1 MKNFCGALLIGF
13 VVFGLHGQNTPL
25 PNDFRQQN
33 ITEYNSSLL
42 NPAYAIDR
50 NNPTSAAL
58 WARWQWQTF
67 DADPTSV
74 FFNYTH
80 KLNGESALGGAFF
93 QNNTGV
99 FINTGGALNYA
110 YAIDFSPKVR
120 LGIGLNFF
128 VFQQKLADDRF
139 FQPNP
144 IQRTPENDMVLQM
157 APGLNLR
164 VDKFNIG
171 FVSENMFDYN
181 LGTNQRNTSPS
192 DRMFF
197 GMASYDIPMEMFN
210 TDGKSYLRPA
220 VYFKSIPGFDTQF
233 GFNSILSNEK
243 FWAQAGYNSFY
254 GISGGAGGRFFKRFS
269 FGALVEFGTSPEL
282 SGTDP
287 TFELV
292 TSYRFDS
299 KTKPEAP
306 QEELLAAQEKE
317 RLAKEERELLAEQ
330 EKELLAVKE
339 KELLAEQEK
348 EALLEKEKE
357 LLAEQVKEDSLK
369 EAVKI
374 SDQLT
379 EQELKAQ
386 ERLDKEKA
394 RKYKDS
400 VRQSSKNSDVAT
412 KVSKRE
418 LKRRA
423 DSIARANE
431 ALAYQEMI
439 ALKKQQR
446 QDSIA
451 AVTKARE
458 EAIAQNLKRQQDS
471 IAAVAEAKAEA
482 ERLALKNEVVKPK
495 AGERYEEVTKEGN
508 LAPGYYLIANVFG
521 TKRYFDAFMADMKK
535 RGINAGSFYREA
547 NKYNYVYLGRYTSI
561 KDARQARESKLDG
574 KYQEKT
580 WIFRVT
586 GE

>member
-1 MKNFCGALLIGF
+1 MIKFCGALLIGF
-13 VVFGLHGQNTPL
+13 VVFGLHGQTTTL

-42 NPAYAIDR
+42 NPAYALDR
-50 NNPTSAAL
+50 NNPPSAAL
-58 WARWQWQTF
+58 WARWQWQTY

-80 KLNGESALGGAFF
+80 KLNDGSAVGGAFF
-93 QNNTGV
+93 QNNTGI
-99 FINTGGALNYA
+99 FINTGGAINYA
-110 YAIDFSPKVR
+110 YLIDFSPKVQ
-120 LGIGLNFF
+120 LGVGLNLF

-144 IQRTPENDMVLQM
+144 IQPTPENDMVLQL

-164 VDKFNIG
+164 VDKFNLG

-181 LGTNQRNTSPS
+181 FGTNQRNTSPQ

-197 GMASYDIPMEMFN
+197 GMASYDIAMGFMN
-210 TDGKSYLRPA
+210 TDGNSYLRPA

-254 GISGGAGGRFFKRFS
+254 GISGGIGGRFFKHFS
-269 FGALVEFGTSPEL
+269 IGALVEFGTSPEL
-282 SGTDP
+282 EGTDP

-292 TSYRFDS
+292 TSYRFGS
-299 KTKPEAP
+299 PTAEPAQPE
-306 QEELLAAQEKE
+306 EELIAEQQEKE
-317 RLAKEERELLAEQ
+317 KALLAEEEQ
-330 EKELLAVKE
+330 KR
-339 KELLAEQEK
+339 LAEQQK
-348 EALLEKEKE
+348 EESLE
-357 LLAEQVKEDSLK
+357 
-369 EAVKI
+369 EAVTT

-379 EQELKAQ
+379 AQELKAQ
-386 ERLDKEKA
+386 KRLEKDRA
-394 RKYKDS
+394 KQYKDS
-400 VRQSSKNSDVAT
+400 VRQSRKNSDIAE

-418 LKRRA
+418 LRRRA
-423 DSIARANE
+423 DSITRANE

-446 QDSIA
+446 QDSID
-451 AVTKARE
+451 AVAKARE
-458 EAIAQNLKRQQDS
+458 EAVALQLQQQQDS
-471 IAAVAEAKAEA
+471 IAAVAEAEAEA
-482 ERLALKNEVVKPK
+482 ERLALKDEVVTPR
-495 AGERYEEVTKEGN
+495 AGERYEEVTQEGN

-561 KDARQARESKLDG
+561 SDARKARESKLDG
-574 KYQEKT
+574 KYLEKT

>member
-13 VVFGLHGQNTPL
+13 VVFGLHGQTTPL

-42 NPAYAIDR
+42 NPAYALDR
-50 NNPTSAAL
+50 NNPPSAAL
-58 WARWQWQTF
+58 WARWQWQTY

-80 KLNGESALGGAFF
+80 KLNDASAVGGAFF
-93 QNNTGV
+93 QNNTGI
-99 FINTGGALNYA
+99 FINTGGAINYA
-110 YAIDFSPKVR
+110 YLIDFSPKVQ
-120 LGIGLNFF
+120 LGVGLNLF

-144 IQRTPENDMVLQM
+144 IQLTPENDMVLQM

-181 LGTNQRNTSPS
+181 FGTSQRNTRPQ

-197 GMASYDIPMEMFN
+197 AMASYDIAMGFMN
-210 TDGKSYLRPA
+210 TDGNSYLRPA

-254 GISGGAGGRFFKRFS
+254 GISGGVGGRFFKNFS
-269 FGALVEFGTSPEL
+269 IGALVEFGTSPEL
-282 SGTDP
+282 EDTDP

-292 TSYRFDS
+292 TSYRFGS
-299 KTKPEAP
+299 PAAEPEQPEEQLIAE
-306 QEELLAAQEKE
+306 QEEKEKALLAEQK
-317 RLAKEERELLAEQ
+317 LLAEQ
-330 EKELLAVKE
+330 EEKE
-339 KELLAEQEK
+339 KALLAEQEQ
-348 EALLEKEKE
+348 LLE
-357 LLAEQVKEDSLK
+357 Q
-369 EAVKI
+369 AVDN
-374 SDQLT
+374 SNQLT
-379 EQELKAQ
+379 EQEEKAQ
-386 ERLDKEKA
+386 KRLEKERAKQ
-394 RKYKDS
+394 YKDS
-400 VRQSSKNSDVAT
+400 VRQSRGTSDVAK

-423 DSIARANE
+423 DSINRAAE
-431 ALAYQEMI
+431 AMAYQEMI

-446 QDSIA
+446 QDSISA
-451 AVTKARE
+451 AAKARE
-458 EAIAQNLKRQQDS
+458 AAVAANLKRQQDS
-471 IAAVAEAKAEA
+471 VAAVAEAKAEA
-482 ERLALKNEVVKPK
+482 ERLALKNEVVKPR

-547 NKYNYVYLGRYTSI
+547 NKYNYVYLGRYSSI
-561 KDARQARESKLDG
+561 NDARKARESKLDG
-574 KYQEKT
+574 KYLEKT

>member
-1 MKNFCGALLIGF
+1 MKKFCGALLIGF
-13 VVFGLHGQNTPL
+13 VVFGLRGQTTPL

-50 NNPTSAAL
+50 NNPPSAAL
-58 WARWQWQTF
+58 WARWQWQTY
-67 DADPTSV
+67 DADPTSI

-80 KLNGESALGGAFF
+80 KLNDASAVGGAFF
-93 QNNTGV
+93 QNNTGI

-110 YAIDFSPKVR
+110 YAIDFSPRVR
-120 LGIGLNFF
+120 LGVGLNFF

-144 IQRTPENDMVLQM
+144 IQTAPENDMVLQM

-181 LGTNQRNTSPS
+181 LGTKERNTGPS

-197 GMASYDIPMEMFN
+197 GMASYEIPMKILN
-210 TDGKSYLRPA
+210 SDGNSYLRPG

-254 GISGGAGGRFFKRFS
+254 GISGGAGGRFLKRLS
-269 FGALVEFGTSPEL
+269 IGALVEFGTSPEL
-282 SGTDP
+282 EGADP

-292 TSYRFDS
+292 TSYRFGS
-299 KTKPEAP
+299 SAEPQGPEE
-306 QEELLAAQEKE
+306 QLI
-317 RLAKEERELLAEQ
+317 AEQ
-330 EKELLAVKE
+330 E
-339 KELLAEQEK
+339 
-348 EALLEKEKE
+348 EKEKALEEE
-357 LLAEQVKEDSLK
+357 LKKADAITTKR
-369 EAVKI
+369 
-374 SDQLT
+374 
-379 EQELKAQ
+379 ELKAQ
-386 ERLDKEKA
+386 KRLDKERTKQY
-394 RKYKDS
+394 RDS
-400 VRQSSKNSDVAT
+400 LSQVAKNTDVAV
-412 KVSKRE
+412 KVSKRD
-418 LKRRA
+418 LKRKA
-423 DSIARANE
+423 DSINRAKE
-431 ALAYQEMI
+431 ALAFQEMI

-446 QDSIA
+446 QDSIN
-451 AVTKARE
+451 AVAKAQE
-458 EAIAQNLKRQQDS
+458 EAIALNLKREQDS
-471 IAAVAEAKAEA
+471 IAAVADAKAEA
-482 ERLALKNEVVKPK
+482 ERLVLKNEVVKPK

-535 RGINAGSFYREA
+535 RGINAGSFYREV
-547 NKYNYVYLGRYTSI
+547 NKYNYVYLGRYMSI
-561 KDARQARESKLDG
+561 NDARKARESKLDG
-574 KYQEKT
+574 KYLEKT

>member
-13 VVFGLHGQNTPL
+13 VVFGMRSQTAPL

-33 ITEYNSSLL
+33 ITEYNSSLV
-42 NPAYAIDR
+42 NPAYALDR
-50 NNPTSAAL
+50 NNPPSAAL
-58 WARWQWQTF
+58 WARWQWQTY

-80 KLNGESALGGAFF
+80 KLSDASAVGGAFF
-93 QNNTGV
+93 QNNTGI
-99 FINTGGALNYA
+99 FINTGGAINYA
-110 YAIDFSPKVR
+110 YLIEFSPKVQ
-120 LGIGLNFF
+120 LGVGLNFF
-128 VFQQKLADDRF
+128 IFQQKLADDRF

-144 IQRTPENDMVLQM
+144 IQQTPENDMVLQM

-181 LGTNQRNTSPS
+181 LGTNQRNTSPQ

-197 GMASYDIPMEMFN
+197 GMASYDIPMGFIN
-210 TDGKSYLRPA
+210 TDGNSYLRPA

-254 GISGGAGGRFFKRFS
+254 GISGGAGGRFFKRLS
-269 FGALVEFGTSPEL
+269 VGALVEFGTSPQL
-282 SGTDP
+282 KGTDP

-299 KTKPEAP
+299 KIKPEVLD
-306 QEELLAAQEKE
+306 E
-317 RLAKEERELLAEQ
+317 ELLAEQ
-330 EKELLAVKE
+330 EKELLAEQEKEVVAEKE
-339 KELLAEQEK
+339 KELLAQQEK
-348 EALLEKEKE
+348 EALAEKEKALLVEKEKE
-357 LLAEQVKEDSLK
+357 LLAEQVKEQSVV
-369 EAVKI
+369 EAVTN
-374 SDQLT
+374 SNQLT

-386 ERLDKEKA
+386 KRLDKERAKQ
-394 RKYKDS
+394 YKDS
-400 VRQSSKNSDVAT
+400 VRQSGRNSDVVE

-423 DSIARANE
+423 DSINRANE

-439 ALKKQQR
+439 ALRKQQR
-446 QDSIA
+446 QDSINA
-451 AVTKARE
+451 ITKARE
-458 EAIAQNLKRQQDS
+458 EAIAVNLKQQQDS
-471 IAAVAEAKAEA
+471 IAAVAAATAEA
-482 ERLALKNEVVKPK
+482 ERLALKNEVVKPI

-535 RGINAGSFYREA
+535 RGISAGSFYREA
-547 NKYNYVYLGRYTSI
+547 NKYNYVYIGRYGSI
-561 KDARQARESKLDG
+561 DAARKARASKLDG
-574 KYQEKT
+574 KYLEKT